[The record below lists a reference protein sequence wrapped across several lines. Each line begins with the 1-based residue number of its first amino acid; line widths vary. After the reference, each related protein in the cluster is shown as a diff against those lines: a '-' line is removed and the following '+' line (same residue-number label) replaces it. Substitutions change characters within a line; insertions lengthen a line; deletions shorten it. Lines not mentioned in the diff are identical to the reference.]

1 MGNVIIVAGD
11 SGTGKSSS
19 LKTLNPESTVIVNV
33 LGKELPWRGSKKD
46 YNPEKKN
53 IRKAT
58 KSPDIIATIAS
69 RMLDPKIETIV
80 IDDIGFS
87 MLEEYFDKASV
98 SGFGKFVEMSV
109 NLQKIIKYAKDDV
122 PADKTVIF
130 MFHTEQNEKEAL
142 YKIKTIGKMIDNAFN
157 PLSIVTICMFTE
169 VKFDKEEKP
178 VYNFIT
184 NRSIN
189 NEGITIPAKSPE
201 GMFSESRIPNDMK
214 YVLDCMNAYYAGD
227 EPVKLKTI
235 TK

>member
-1 MGNVIIVAGD
+1 MGNVIIVAGN

-69 RMLDPKIETIV
+69 RMLDPKIETIIV
-80 IDDIGFS
+80 DDIGFS
-87 MLEEYFDKASV
+87 MLEEYFEKANV

-109 NLQKIIKYAKDDV
+109 NLQKIIKFAKDDV
-122 PADKTVIF
+122 PAEKTVIL
-130 MFHTEQNEKEAL
+130 MFHTEQDDKEAL
-142 YKIKTIGKMIDNAFN
+142 YKVKLIGKMVDSAFN
-157 PLSIVTICMFTE
+157 PLAIVALCIFTE
-169 VKFDKEEKP
+169 VKFDKEEKA

-184 NRSIN
+184 NRTIN

-201 GMFSESRIPNDMK
+201 GMFPESRIPNDMK

-227 EPVKLKTI
+227 EPVKTKTI